1 MKQNRHDLLNDI
13 FLFKL
18 LKKNFFF
25 FGYFYCDLLL
35 LMYYTLN
42 SKSVNILLCELLS
55 INKRGLFICF
65 CIPSLEAFLCFYM
78 KKKF

>member
-13 FLFKL
+13 FL
-18 LKKNFFF
+18 KKNFLFCLFSFCFF

-42 SKSVNILLCELLS
+42 SKSVNILLYDLLS

-65 CIPSLEAFLCFYM
+65 AYYCWSDSFL
-78 KKKF
+78 

>member
-13 FLFKL
+13 FCIRLRKRISCSVY
-18 LKKNFFF
+18 FFF

-65 CIPSLEAFLCFYM
+65 AYHL
-78 KKKF
+78 KV